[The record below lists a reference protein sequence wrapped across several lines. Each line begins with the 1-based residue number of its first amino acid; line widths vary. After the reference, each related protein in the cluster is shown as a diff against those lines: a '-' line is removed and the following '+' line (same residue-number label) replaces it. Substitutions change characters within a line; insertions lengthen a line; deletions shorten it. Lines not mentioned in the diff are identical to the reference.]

1 MTQSYTPLTREQK
14 LQAEFV
20 VQLGNI
26 AEAIRSAAR
35 GEDSSALQA
44 QIGTLQAELTALTQN
59 NASLAQQLADANQLV
74 SELQQQISTMTE
86 GDITPDSI
94 QEVINH
100 LGIEVGEG

>member
-1 MTQSYTPLTREQK
+1 MTQAYTPLTREQK

-44 QIGTLQAELTALTQN
+44 QIVSLQAELAALTQG
-59 NASLAQQLADANQLV
+59 NATLSQQLADANQMV
-74 SELQQQISTMTE
+74 SELQQQISQSTE
-86 GDITPDSI
+86 SDITPDSI
-94 QEVINH
+94 NEVIAH

>member
-1 MTQSYTPLTREQK
+1 MTNSYQPLTREQK
-14 LQAEFV
+14 LQAEQI

-44 QIGTLQAELTALTQN
+44 TIVSLQAELAALTEG
-59 NASLAQQLADANQLV
+59 NATLAQQLADANQMV
-74 SELQQQISTMTE
+74 SELQQQIASMTE
-86 GDITPDSI
+86 GDITPDNI
-94 QEVINH
+94 NEVIAH

>member
-1 MTQSYTPLTREQK
+1 MTTYQPLTREQK
-14 LQAEFV
+14 LQAEQI

-44 QIGTLQAELTALTQN
+44 QIVSLQAELAALSEG
-59 NASLAQQLADANQLV
+59 NATLSQQLADANQMV
-74 SELQQQISTMTE
+74 SELQAQISQMTE

-94 QEVINH
+94 QEVITH
-100 LGIEVGEG
+100 LGIEVGE

>member
-1 MTQSYTPLTREQK
+1 MSNFTPLTREQK

-35 GEDSSALQA
+35 GEDSSALQT
-44 QIGTLQAELTALTQN
+44 QIATLQSEMTALTTN
-59 NASLAQQLADANQLV
+59 NAALSQQLADANQMV
-74 SELQQQISTMTE
+74 SDLQAQIAAAHQ

-94 QEVINH
+94 QEVIEH
-100 LGIEVGEG
+100 LNINVGEG

>member
-1 MTQSYTPLTREQK
+1 MTSSYTPLTRSEK

-44 QIGTLQAELTALTQN
+44 QIGTLQAELSTLTSN

-74 SELQQQISTMTE
+74 SQLQQQITTASE

-94 QEVINH
+94 AEVIAH
-100 LGIEVGEG
+100 LGIQVGEG

>member
-1 MTQSYTPLTREQK
+1 MTQTYTPLTREQK

-74 SELQQQISTMTE
+74 SELPQQISTMTE